1 MIIELIIALFAGV
14 TIGTITGLFP
24 GIHINLVSSL
34 LIFNL
39 SALSIFRPISLVI
52 FIVSMSVT
60 HIFLDFVPSI
70 YLGAPDDSGLSTMP
84 GHSMLLEG
92 KGHEA
97 VCLTLYGAL
106 FGIIASIILSIPL
119 AFALP
124 KVYPFLEKMMGWLLI
139 VASCFIIYQEKNSRL
154 HAGLI
159 FLLSGFLGLAT
170 FSLNFS
176 QPLLPLLSGLFGSS
190 SLINSLSKKTK
201 IPQQNI
207 NFKIDENFTKPA
219 LASSFISPVC
229 AFLPGMGGSQAAV
242 LSSGISKPTKK
253 QFLFIIGSVN
263 SIVMIL
269 SFLAIYSINKART
282 GSAAA
287 IQKILSLSYSHLIT
301 IFLVSIIVSI
311 IAFLVAIK
319 TSKLFARTVN
329 KINYSLISAVVLII
343 LSLAVLIFSGILGF
357 LVFIAS
363 TILGLLAI
371 ELNIRK
377 GNLIACLIVPTIL
390 YYLPF

>member
-1 MIIELIIALFAGV
+1 MLEYLLAVFVGILAG
-14 TIGTITGLFP
+14 TFTGIFP

-39 SALSIFRPISLVI
+39 PALAIFQPISLII
-52 FIVSMSVT
+52 FIVSMSIT

-84 GHSMLLEG
+84 GHSMLLDG

-106 FGIIASIILSIPL
+106 FGIFISILLSIPL

-154 HAGLI
+154 YAGII

-170 FSLNFS
+170 FSLNIS

-190 SLINSLSKKTK
+190 SLIHSISQKTK
-201 IPQQNI
+201 IPPQDL
-207 NFKIDENFTKPA
+207 NFKVDENFSKPA
-219 LASSFISPVC
+219 LSSSLISPIC
-229 AFLPGMGGSQAAV
+229 AFLPGIGGSQAAV
-242 LSSGISKPTKK
+242 ISSGISNPTKK
-253 QFLFIIGSVN
+253 QFLFIVGSVN
-263 SIVMIL
+263 SIVMVL

-287 IQKILSLSYSHLIT
+287 IQKILSISYQNLII
-301 IFLVSIIVSI
+301 IFIITIIVSL
-311 IAFLVAIK
+311 IAFLIAIK
-319 TSKLFARTVN
+319 TSKIFSRTIN
-329 KINYSLISAVVLII
+329 KINYSLISIIVLII
-343 LSLAVLIFSGILGF
+343 LSVAVLIFSGFLGF
-357 LVFIAS
+357 LVFLAS

-371 ELNIRK
+371 EINIRK